1 MVGAWCV
8 EREGWVEG
16 KTGSCPYLVDQ
27 LAGRERRELLERVSD
42 EASEG
47 RAEMRAVFK
56 GLALLLVDNGVN
68 DPELLQLVG
77 INLGREGG
85 KEGGKRGYRHAV

>member
-1 MVGAWCV
+1 
-8 EREGWVEG
+8 
-16 KTGSCPYLVDQ
+16 
-27 LAGRERRELLERVSD
+27 
-42 EASEG
+42 
-47 RAEMRAVFK
+47 MRAVFK